1 MLRYISDVPQ
11 HARVCL
17 YVCMKLRGLRQ
28 LEVNEPL
35 EPTGRQ
41 ARHVSAMLMTSVVF
55 ITAFQNAGITVFEHA
70 LKLI

>member
-1 MLRYISDVPQ
+1 
-11 HARVCL
+11 
-17 YVCMKLRGLRQ
+17 MKLRGLRQ